1 VAKQL
6 FSNGAS
12 ATLAVTIV
20 DSDVTVQVQSGYGVL
35 FPSPTGGDYFV
46 LTLED
51 NAANI
56 EVMHCTARSGDLL
69 TVTRAQEGT
78 PAQGFTNTVTR
89 CELRDTKG
97 TMERFL
103 QRAGDTL
110 GGNLELGGHTL
121 SGPGAIGNDV
131 TFPLTLAFSVG
142 MIMLW
147 SGSIGTIPAGW
158 ALCNGTGGTP
168 DLRNRFIVGAGSTYA
183 VDATGGALTDTAT
196 SAAGGAHT
204 HTLTITGTALTTAQ
218 LPSHTHALYVQASG
232 GAGDTESFASTAAI
246 AGNTDG
252 TKGYLSANSAGAG
265 TALMQGAGSGDTHTH
280 AGSTA
285 DASATH
291 THDVT
296 VDTVPPYY
304 ALAYIMFTG

>member
-1 VAKQL
+1 MAKQL
-6 FSNGAS
+6 FTNGAS
-12 ATLAVTIV
+12 ATLAVSIIDT
-20 DSDVTVQVQSGYGVL
+20 DVTVQVQAGYGAL
-35 FPSPTGGDYFV
+35 FPSPSGGDWFV

-51 NAANI
+51 NLANI

-78 PAQGFTNTVTR
+78 LAQAFTNTVTR

-103 QRAGDTL
+103 QRSGDTL

-121 SGPGAIGNDV
+121 SGPGALGNDV

-147 SGSIGTIPAGW
+147 SGSIGTIPDGW
-158 ALCNGTGGTP
+158 ALCDGTGGTP
-168 DLRNRFIVGAGSTYA
+168 DLRNRFIVGAGDTYA
-183 VDATGGALTDTAT
+183 VAATGGALTDSITT
-196 SAAGGAHT
+196 SAGGAHDHGAAT
-204 HTLTITGTALTTAQ
+204 GGHTLSTAEI
-218 LPSHTHALYVQASG
+218 PSHTHPLYVQASG
-232 GAGDTESFASTAAI
+232 GAGDTESFSAAAAI
-246 AGNTDG
+246 AGNTNG
-252 TKGYLSANSAGAG
+252 TKGYLSANTGGSG
-265 TALMQGAGSGDTHTH
+265 TALMQGAGGGGSHDHSIAAAGDHTHT
-280 AGSTA
+280 A
-285 DASATH
+285 
-291 THDVT
+291 T